1 MGSSIGIVNTSLVR
15 TFRRRR
21 PDKTAIKTDKR
32 VFQQGQI
39 SRTESWERV
48 YKQYIMFVFLFS
60 IKSLLTDLSVGACVV
75 ISQFFG
81 PYQGSGSLF
90 SRSVPWDPCF
100 FCWFNALGRA
110 PGLGHKKEKKN
121 FQNIPQNR
129 LVGKYFYHH
138 DGHILKKWRNTSI
151 LAIH

>member
-39 SRTESWERV
+39 SRTETWERV

-60 IKSLLTDLSVGACVV
+60 IKCLVTDLSGDACVV

-100 FCWFNALGRA
+100 FPVDLTRLG
-110 PGLGHKKEKKN
+110 GLLAWAIKKETS
-121 FQNIPQNR
+121 R
-129 LVGKYFYHH
+129 TYHKI
-138 DGHILKKWRNTSI
+138 G
-151 LAIH
+151 

>member
-39 SRTESWERV
+39 SRTETWERV
-48 YKQYIMFVFLFS
+48 YKQHIMFVFLFS
-60 IKSLLTDLSVGACVV
+60 IKCLVTDLSVDACVV
-75 ISQFFG
+75 ISQFLG

-100 FCWFNALGRA
+100 FFFC
-110 PGLGHKKEKKN
+110 
-121 FQNIPQNR
+121 
-129 LVGKYFYHH
+129 
-138 DGHILKKWRNTSI
+138 
-151 LAIH
+151 